1 MAKILVSSTKSTTVV
16 LVDRASAMTAQQSVY
31 QYQNEAGVKTLL
43 ECVMNAQKNMN
54 LPIILSENN
63 RL

>member
-54 LPIILSENN
+54 LPIMLSENN
-63 RL
+63 KL